1 VRIAPFTFLLSAAL
15 VASMARQIGGADLK
29 VGPFQNPEGWFTRA
43 ALGVLRTEVGA
54 AFAGGKLYV
63 VAGGLAM
70 AEGSTLV
77 QEYDPKTNRWRER
90 APLPMPVSHVGVA
103 ALNGKVYAVGG
114 FLKSVHLYAQPYAFE
129 YDPAKNTWRTLP
141 WMKVARGSVGVAVL
155 GGKLHAIGGRGI
167 DRVTVSTQTRPPTNG
182 RTLHPCR
189 RRATMHQRLPLTAG
203 FTSSAAD
210 STGLLTIRMFTRS
223 TIQ

>member
-1 VRIAPFTFLLSAAL
+1 MRIALFTAL
-15 VASMARQIGGADLK
+15 VSAVLIASMAETVGADLK
-29 VGPFQNPEGWFTRA
+29 VRPYKLEEGWSTRA
-43 ALGVLRTEVGA
+43 PLGVHRTEVGS

-70 AEGSTLV
+70 AESSTLV
-77 QEYDPKTNRWRER
+77 QEYDPKSDRWRER
-90 APLPMPVSHVGVA
+90 APLPMPLSHVGVA

-155 GGKLHAIGGRGI
+155 GGNSHKVALDRGL
-167 DRVTVSTQTRPPTNG
+167 R
-182 RTLHPCR
+182 
-189 RRATMHQRLPLTAG
+189 
-203 FTSSAAD
+203 F
-210 STGLLTIRMFTRS
+210 LLAVFD
-223 TIQ
+223 